1 MIIFDILMTLF
12 EDFIISYFLVNI
24 FSDTKKFNTIFII
37 TLITLIE
44 TFILNNYFMNN
55 ELLFFSLVTT
65 WTISLCFITKK
76 INILYLLLPCLM
88 MGLLLISNISSF
100 YFISLIFGIKI
111 NQINFHQELLITTII
126 LSRVIFFLCIIW
138 LTKIIKKLKII
149 KTENKL
155 NISL

>member
-100 YFISLIFGIKI
+100 YFISRSDICV
-111 NQINFHQELLITTII
+111 T
-126 LSRVIFFLCIIW
+126 LS
-138 LTKIIKKLKII
+138 KLWR
-149 KTENKL
+149 
-155 NISL
+155 ISLFFVKEIAEKESAIYDKL

>member
-65 WTISLCFITKK
+65 WTISLCFITKT
-76 INILYLLLPCLM
+76 
-88 MGLLLISNISSF
+88 
-100 YFISLIFGIKI
+100 
-111 NQINFHQELLITTII
+111 H
-126 LSRVIFFLCIIW
+126 
-138 LTKIIKKLKII
+138 
-149 KTENKL
+149 
-155 NISL
+155 